1 MKVMGKK
8 ILVKQSRT
16 KPVSEGGIALPDE
29 SIQVLPFGEILQLGS
44 DIGHMSAEIMGEIVL
59 FDPISA
65 IPLSIKKDHV
75 LIEPEDILAILE
87 EGEY

>member
-1 MKVMGKK
+1 MKVVGKK
-8 ILVKQSRT
+8 ILVEQART
-16 KPVSEGGIALPDE
+16 KEVSKGGIALPDT
-29 SIQVLPFGEILQLGS
+29 SIQVLPYGFVRQVGPEVTDVKIGEV
-44 DIGHMSAEIMGEIVL
+44 VL